1 MSPAVQEPK
10 RSRGRPKGS
19 KDRVARKSA
28 LSNHDEAP
36 RDSPP
41 NSSSSTP
48 APSSKRRASSSA
60 GTPQPNG
67 FTPIN
72 LGDRNTS
79 RSGRSLSKTPKYAS
93 QASEPESLG
102 PALKK
107 RISARSTSRVSSSTE
122 ISARKRLPDHGSQ
135 STPIASPASL
145 ITPSPGPP
153 VGANGYRSLYGQSPY
168 GTPSAT
174 NGVTK
179 YIQSHLNFSSPANI
193 DAPINTIQPA
203 LGSMLAPRKGLSRTA
218 LPQQRTPASAPTLPI
233 ISRPI
238 SEVLSIYQD
247 LYDTHQNVYKNFER
261 STWNIKLRRLS
272 RAVFVRLAAMRSR
285 RARLSFMVKEIKNLK
300 KAGTDAVEILDDD
313 HSVGWPPVLEEY
325 PTWYH
330 DLATPA
336 LRLELHQR
344 IKALLVRINSELG
357 DSERAKIMGQ
367 TLRRE
372 KGTATV
378 DEMKWLDIHSQIKEY
393 ESMLDRSGDV
403 DVRPLLTM
411 EMEMKS

>member
-10 RSRGRPKGS
+10 RTRGRPKGS

-28 LSNHDEAP
+28 LSNNDEAA

-107 RISARSTSRVSSSTE
+107 RVSARSTPRVSSTE

-135 STPIASPASL
+135 SNSIASPASL
-145 ITPSPGPP
+145 VAPSPTPP

-168 GTPSAT
+168 GTPSVT

-193 DAPINTIQPA
+193 DPPINTIQPA
-203 LGSMLAPRKGLSRTA
+203 PGSMPAPRKSLPRTA
-218 LPQQRTPASAPTLPI
+218 LPQQRTPAPALPI

-238 SEVLSIYQD
+238 SEVLDIYQD
-247 LYDTHQNVYKNFER
+247 LYDTHQNLYKSFER
-261 STWNIKLRRLS
+261 NTWNIKLRKLS
-272 RAVFVRLAAMRSR
+272 RSVFVRLAAMRSR
-285 RARLSFMVKEIKNLK
+285 RVRLSFMVKEIKTLK
-300 KAGTDAVEILDDD
+300 KAGTYAVEIVDDG
-313 HSVGWPPVLEEY
+313 SSLGWPPVLGEY
-325 PTWYH
+325 PSWYN

-344 IKALLVRINSELG
+344 INALTLRITNELG
-357 DSERAKIMGQ
+357 DFERAKIMGQ

-372 KGTATV
+372 KLIATV
-378 DEMKWLDIHSQIKEY
+378 DEMKWLDIHGQIKEY
-393 ESMLDRSGDV
+393 ESMLDRLGDV
-403 DVRPLLTM
+403 DVRPLLTI
-411 EMEMKS
+411 